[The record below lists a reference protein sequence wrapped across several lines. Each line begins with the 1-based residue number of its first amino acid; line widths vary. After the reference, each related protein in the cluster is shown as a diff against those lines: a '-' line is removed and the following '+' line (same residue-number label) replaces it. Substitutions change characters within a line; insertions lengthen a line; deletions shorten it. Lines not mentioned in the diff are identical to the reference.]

1 MGNNQYYL
9 DDDWYQD
16 IKLDASIPISSG
28 EDLISS
34 SSFHTANSNKDKSS
48 QPFNNPSLTSSQH
61 QNNGNII
68 SNSKCLHDKNKD
80 SVDANLDI
88 FIGDDNDNPASY
100 LPNKS
105 NENEV
110 WIIPKSNVITFV
122 ELRICVDKLSFDLS
136 SFILGPQ

>member
-48 QPFNNPSLTSSQH
+48 QPFNNPSLTSSQN

-68 SNSKCLHDKNKD
+68 SNPKCLHDENND
-80 SVDANLDI
+80 LNEDALSRSA
-88 FIGDDNDNPASY
+88 GQE
-100 LPNKS
+100 KS
-105 NENEV
+105 AEHENETR
-110 WIIPKSNVITFV
+110 PK
-122 ELRICVDKLSFDLS
+122 
-136 SFILGPQ
+136 

>member
-68 SNSKCLHDKNKD
+68 SNPKCLHDENKD
-80 SVDANLDI
+80 SADANLDI

-105 NENEV
+105 HENEV
-110 WIIPKSNVITFV
+110 YY
-122 ELRICVDKLSFDLS
+122 
-136 SFILGPQ
+136 FILFSVDMDKSYCPSDMRRKMN

>member
-48 QPFNNPSLTSSQH
+48 QTFNNPSSTSSQH

-68 SNSKCLHDKNKD
+68 SNPKCLHDKNKD
-80 SVDANLDI
+80 SADANLDI

-100 LPNKS
+100 PTNKS
-105 NENEV
+105 LRKEV
-110 WIIPKSNVITFV
+110 NVYIPF
-122 ELRICVDKLSFDLS
+122 SFLVY
-136 SFILGPQ
+136 IATQNH

>member
-34 SSFHTANSNKDKSS
+34 SSFHTANSNKDKS
-48 QPFNNPSLTSSQH
+48 LTSSQH

-68 SNSKCLHDKNKD
+68 SNPKCLHDKNND
-80 SVDANLDI
+80 SADANLDI

-105 NENEV
+105 HENEV
-110 WIIPKSNVITFV
+110 
-122 ELRICVDKLSFDLS
+122 
-136 SFILGPQ
+136 